1 MHSLNQAL
9 QEHELIVLRVI
20 GEWWDLDLTGSG
32 KATCVKELA
41 TALSELNFPE
51 EVGYLSPEEAAGVQA
66 LVQADGRMPVAAFAR
81 DFGDVRLMGP
91 GRLERE
97 EPWFDPANAAE
108 ALWYRGFLY
117 RGFDETAEG
126 MIEFY
131 YLPDEFMAQ
140 FPKPEKKNKGT
151 ATGSVKVATSPA
163 SGTTPP
169 PTPPE
174 SAPTL
179 LPLSLSLTPPPDVTD
194 AVDDMTTLITLAQ
207 QDGLQSGLL
216 DETIPFL
223 LNPHPERRSLLL
235 NLATEMGL
243 LSLQE
248 NRLRPLPTAVTWLK
262 KSREAQLRALA
273 EAWSSSSWNELGRT
287 PGLRCEGDQWQND
300 PILARTALLDA
311 LPRDPEWY
319 HLDDLVAAIKA
330 HDPDFQRPDGN
341 YDTWYVRDLASNQ
354 YLNGFESWERVEG
367 RLLRYLV
374 QGPLVWLGL
383 AVTAVPENHP
393 AFALTD
399 RAIEWLN
406 GAPAENHEVPSP
418 LIVQPDA
425 IILAPANANRYHRFQ
440 VGRISEMLPAQP
452 GKPYQYRLTPTSLAR
467 AQKQGISAERI
478 VQFLEE
484 VAGGLPASIKRAI
497 VRWGDKGMEGRLE
510 TAVILRVREAAILDT
525 LRANPKTRDYLG
537 ESLGDLAVAVPV
549 QHGEALRAA
558 VAQLGLLLDV
568 SV

>member
-1 MHSLNQAL
+1 
-9 QEHELIVLRVI
+9 
-20 GEWWDLDLTGSG
+20 
-32 KATCVKELA
+32 VKELA

-287 PGLRCEGDQWQND
+287 PGLRCEGDQWHND

-354 YLNGFESWERVEG
+354 YLNGFDSWERVEG

>member
-1 MHSLNQAL
+1 MHTLTQAL

-32 KATCVKELA
+32 KAACVKELA
-41 TALSELNFPE
+41 AALSQLNFPE
-51 EVGYLSPEEAAGVQA
+51 EVGYLPPEEAAGIQA
-66 LVQADGRMPVAAFAR
+66 LVQANGRMPVAAFAR

-126 MIEFY
+126 VIEFY
-131 YLPDEFMAQ
+131 YLPDELMAQ
-140 FPKPEKKNKGT
+140 FPNSAKKGVT
-151 ATGSVKVATSPA
+151 AAAGSAQAVATP
-163 SGTTPP
+163 TTTVEAP
-169 PTPPE
+169 
-174 SAPTL
+174 PTL
-179 LPLSLSLTPPPDVTD
+179 LPLALSLTPPPDVTD

-207 QDGLQSGLL
+207 QDGLQAGQL
-216 DETIPFL
+216 DETAPFL

-243 LSLQE
+243 LALQE

-262 KSREAQLRALA
+262 TSRESQLRALA
-273 EAWSSSSWNELGRT
+273 EAWSSSSWNELLRT
-287 PGLRCEGDQWQND
+287 PGLRCEGDQWHND

-311 LPRDPEWY
+311 LPRNPEWY
-319 HLDDLVAAIKA
+319 HLDDLVSIIKNN
-330 HDPDFQRPDGN
+330 DPDFQRPDGN

-354 YLNGFESWERVEG
+354 YLNGFDSWERVEG

-374 QGPLVWLGL
+374 QAPLVWLGL

-399 RAIEWLN
+399 RAVEWLN
-406 GAPAENHEVPSP
+406 GIPAENHEVPVP

-440 VGRISEMLPAQP
+440 VGRISEVLPAQP

-467 AQKQGISAERI
+467 AQKQGISPERI
-478 VQFLEE
+478 VQFLED
-484 VAGGLPASIKRAI
+484 VAGGLPASIKRGI
-497 VRWGDKGMEGRLE
+497 GRWGEKGMEGRLE
-510 TAVILRVREAAILDT
+510 TAVILRVRDAAILET

-537 ESLGDLAVAVPV
+537 ESLGDLAVAVPAA
-549 QHGEALRAA
+549 HWESLRAA

-568 SV
+568 TVPSLA

>member
-1 MHSLNQAL
+1 MHSLTQAL

-32 KATCVKELA
+32 KAACVKEL
-41 TALSELNFPE
+41 TAALAELNFPE
-51 EVGYLSPEEAAGVQA
+51 EVSYLPPEEAAGVQA
-66 LVQADGRMPVAAFAR
+66 LVQAGGQMPVAAFAR

-126 MIEFY
+126 VIEFY
-131 YLPDEFMAQ
+131 YLPEEFMAQ
-140 FPKPEKKNKGT
+140 FPKPEKKGK
-151 ATGSVKVATSPA
+151 AASVNTVPAVATPVTTSESTPA
-163 SGTTPP
+163 
-169 PTPPE
+169 
-174 SAPTL
+174 L
-179 LPLSLSLTPPPDVTD
+179 LPLSLTLTPPPDVTD
-194 AVDDMTTLITLAQ
+194 VVDDMTTLITLAQ

-223 LNPHPERRSLLL
+223 LNPDAQRRSLLL

-273 EAWSSSSWNELGRT
+273 EAWSSSSWNELLRT
-287 PGLRCEGDQWQND
+287 PGLRCEGDQWHND

-319 HLDDLVAAIKA
+319 RLDDLVATIKVN
-330 HDPDFQRPDGN
+330 DPDFQRPDGN

-393 AFALTD
+393 TFALTD

-406 GAPAENHEVPSP
+406 GVPAENHEVASP

-425 IILAPANANRYHRFQ
+425 IILAPTNANRYHRFQ

-467 AQKQGISAERI
+467 AQKQGISPERI
-478 VQFLEE
+478 VQFLED
-484 VAGGLPASIKRAI
+484 VAGGLPASIKRGI
-497 VRWGDKGMEGRLE
+497 VRWGEKGMEGRLE

-525 LRANPKTRDYLG
+525 LRSNPKTRDYLG
-537 ESLGDLAVAVPV
+537 ESLGDLAVAVPAA
-549 QHGEALRAA
+549 HWESLRAA

-568 SV
+568 TGNL